1 MNNYN
6 KLKHI
11 AEKSFTY
18 LTELEKNEY
27 IRKYNH
33 IHSDIIDLL
42 KNTEAVLNVTR
53 EGDCKLFTVKIL
65 NAIIKKA
72 SIYIS
77 NHNVLVTSL
86 WLKIEDGTEQ
96 SFVYNLACENDM
108 TKYNSGGIYFY
119 NILKTINVTQW
130 KSLIGK
136 AIRVKQNEDDM
147 IVSIGHIIED
157 KWFNPGEVFS
167 VYEPI
172 IKEEEKKNE

>member
-11 AEKSFTY
+11 AEKSLAY
-18 LTELEKNEY
+18 LTELERNVY
-27 IRKYNH
+27 IKRYSH

-42 KNTEAVLNVTR
+42 KNTEAVLAAAK
-53 EGDCKLFTVKIL
+53 EDDYELFPAKIM
-65 NAIIKKA
+65 NAIITEA
-72 SIYIS
+72 PIYIS
-77 NHNVLVTSL
+77 DHDTLVAGL
-86 WLKIEDGTEQ
+86 WLKVEDGTEQ
-96 SFVYNLACENDM
+96 SFGYNLACEND
-108 TKYNSGGIYFY
+108 TAKYNPGGIYFY
-119 NILKTINVTQW
+119 NILKTVGVTDW
-130 KSLIGK
+130 KLLIGK
-136 AIRVKQNEDDM
+136 SVRVKQNEDDM